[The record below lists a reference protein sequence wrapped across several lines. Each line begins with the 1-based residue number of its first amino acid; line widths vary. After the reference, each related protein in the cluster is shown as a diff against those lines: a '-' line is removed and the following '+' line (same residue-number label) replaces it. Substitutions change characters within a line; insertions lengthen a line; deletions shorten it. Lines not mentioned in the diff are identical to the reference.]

1 MKASTTLNGT
11 TEQRLK
17 PVVGIIPEMFLVR
30 ASKFHLDELIALLSP
45 LTSRLFVIA
54 GDYGN
59 TTPGVEIV
67 PIKGTRRASF
77 LSKAL
82 EQVFVHLQMLRI
94 IATLRNEIDVLIFFL
109 GGIEFAIPLAFAKCL
124 NIKCFAI
131 LTNVPDAK
139 RMQAVQASEAP
150 QPFGELTRLS
160 ILALLERLTCYF
172 ADKLIVYD
180 ESLVDQCGLRK
191 FRKKITIAHRH
202 FIDFDTYRFEDDVEQ
217 RDNLVTYIGRLH
229 EEKGVLNLVKAIPK
243 ILEKRGDV
251 KFVLVGDG
259 HLEDEIRRFVDTH
272 ALHRSVTLT
281 GWVPHRELPKYLTA
295 SKLQVLPSYNE
306 GLPHVMLEAMACG
319 TPVLATPA
327 GAVPQVIKDKETGF
341 LIHDNSPSSLAE
353 SIVEVLAY
361 PHLGRIAS
369 NARTLVQSEFQY
381 ESVLKTW
388 RDVICDGGGT

>member
-1 MKASTTLNGT
+1 M
-11 TEQRLK
+11 
-17 PVVGIIPEMFLVR
+17 GIIPEMFLVR

-54 GDYGN
+54 SDYGN

-82 EQVFVHLQMLRI
+82 EQVFVHLQMLRVV
-94 IATLRNEIDVLIFFL
+94 ATLSNEIDVLIFFL

-319 TPVLATPA
+319 TPVLATPV

-341 LIHDNSPSSLAE
+341 LIHDNAPSSLAE
-353 SIVEVLAY
+353 RIVEVLAY
-361 PHLGRIAS
+361 PHLRRIAS

-388 RDVICDGGGT
+388 RNVICDEGGT